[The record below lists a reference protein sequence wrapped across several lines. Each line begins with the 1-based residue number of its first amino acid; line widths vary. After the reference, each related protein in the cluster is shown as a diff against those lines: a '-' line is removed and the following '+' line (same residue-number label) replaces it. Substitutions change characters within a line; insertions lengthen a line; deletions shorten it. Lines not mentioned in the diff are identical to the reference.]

1 MPQQPGY
8 MVCSGQNIENE
19 GGCHDSC
26 HEANVSMM
34 IIAMKLIDHENLFD
48 GDNFQTLLMT

>member
-34 IIAMKLIDHENLFD
+34 IIAMKLIDHENL
-48 GDNFQTLLMT
+48 LL